1 MRVAAENSE
10 RAVRRLAAILAADVA
25 GYSRLMGS
33 DEEGTVTA
41 LKALRVSLI
50 DPKVKE
56 HRGHIVKTTGD
67 GALLEF
73 ASAVDAARCALE
85 IQRAMAEHNANIPT
99 DRRIEFRI
107 GINVGDIIF
116 DEGDIYGDGVN
127 VAARVQELAQPGTV
141 YFSSQAYQQIEGK
154 VAIDVSDLGDQRLKN
169 IARPIRVYGV
179 VLDSTGA
186 RPQLA
191 LPDRP
196 SIAVLPFNN
205 MSGDPEQ
212 EYFADG
218 MAEDILTALSRCKWL
233 FVIARNSSFTYKG
246 RTVDVR
252 QVGRELGVRYVLEGS
267 VRRSG
272 NRLRFTAQL
281 VEATSGSHIWADR
294 FDGEISDVFDLQD
307 RITESVVG
315 AIEPSLQV
323 AEIERLKR
331 KPAASLDAY
340 DMLLQAQQLEYEFTE
355 PSLAE
360 ALECLKRAIAIDPNY
375 APAMALAAYC
385 MAERAYQGWTK
396 DLAAETAEGLRLAE
410 RAVELG
416 KDNGNVLWMAA
427 FAVWQLGRDPQRS
440 RELFHRSLLVNPN
453 CAVALTILGWIE
465 GFLGDHTLSVELIA
479 RAQRLSPRDP
489 RGWLMSVGMALTL
502 LVAGKF
508 QEALTWAEKALVQNR
523 RSATALRVMAVALV
537 NLGQQDKAEM
547 IVGEILK
554 IDPQLTISRLRGRVP
569 LITDAVWTMYSEAL
583 RRAGLPE

>member
-1 MRVAAENSE
+1 VAAENSE

-56 HRGHIVKTTGD
+56 HRGHTVKTTGD
-67 GALLEF
+67 GALVEF
-73 ASAVDAARCALE
+73 GSAVDAARCALE
-85 IQRAMAEHNANIPT
+85 IQRAMAERNADIPA

-107 GINVGDIIF
+107 GINVGDVIF

-127 VAARVQELAQPGTV
+127 VAARVQELARPGTIC
-141 YFSSQAYQQIEGK
+141 FSSHAYQQIEGK
-154 VAIDVSDLGDQRLKN
+154 VAIDVRDLGDQQLKN
-169 IARPIRVYGV
+169 IARPVRVYGV
-179 VLDSTGA
+179 GLDSTAA
-186 RPQLA
+186 RPELA
-191 LPDRP
+191 LPERP

-205 MSGDPEQ
+205 MSGDAEQ

-218 MAEDILTALSRCKWL
+218 MAEDILTALSRCNWL

-252 QVGRELGVRYVLEGS
+252 QIGRELGVRYVLEGS

-281 VEATSGSHIWADR
+281 VEAASGSHIWADR
-294 FDGEISDVFDLQD
+294 FDGETSDVFDLQD

-315 AIEPSLQV
+315 AIEPSLQM
-323 AEIERLKR
+323 AEIERLRR

-340 DMLLQAQQLEYEFTE
+340 DLLLRAQQLEYEFTE
-355 PSLAE
+355 QSLAE
-360 ALECLKRAIAIDPNY
+360 ALKCLERALAIDPGY

-385 MAERAYQGWTK
+385 MAERAYQGWTR
-396 DLAAETAEGLRLAE
+396 DLSAETAEGLRLAG

-416 KDNGNVLWMAA
+416 KDNANVLWMAA

-554 IDPQLTISRLRGRVP
+554 IDPQLTISSLRGRVP
-569 LITDAVWTMYSEAL
+569 LITDAVWKMYSEAL